1 MAGAAG
7 CGGSAPTPP
16 RHKEAS
22 WVARSASRIP
32 APGAAMA
39 TLARVNWTRDGEAS
53 GARLRTGGVDAWSRG
68 GRKGV
73 ECLSI
78 NLHGLGVRLSINPA
92 RGRGG
97 VKT

>member
-7 CGGSAPTPP
+7 YGGSAPTPP

-22 WVARSASRIP
+22 GAARSASRIP
-32 APGAAMA
+32 ARGAAMA
-39 TLARVNWTRDGEAS
+39 TLARLNWTKDGEAS

-68 GRKGV
+68 GGKRV
-73 ECLSI
+73 ECLSVDR
-78 NLHGLGVRLSINPA
+78 HGLAVCLSINPA

-97 VKT
+97 VQA

>member
-1 MAGAAG
+1 
-7 CGGSAPTPP
+7 
-16 RHKEAS
+16 
-22 WVARSASRIP
+22 
-32 APGAAMA
+32 MA

-53 GARLRTGGVDAWSRG
+53 GARLRTWGVDAWSRG
-68 GRKGV
+68 GGKGV
-73 ECLSI
+73 QCLSI